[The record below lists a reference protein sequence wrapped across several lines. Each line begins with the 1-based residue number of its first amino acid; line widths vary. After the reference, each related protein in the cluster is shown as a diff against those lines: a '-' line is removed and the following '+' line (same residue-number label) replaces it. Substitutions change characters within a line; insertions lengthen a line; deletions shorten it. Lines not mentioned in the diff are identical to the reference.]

1 MINLSYRNGHFIKD
15 IDVQHI
21 KKKLL
26 TSVIIRTMQING
38 LPWWV
43 KNLLAMR
50 ETSNGLSLGRE
61 NPLRVGMATHSSIL
75 AWRTHMD
82 RGAWQA
88 IVHGIAKS
96 PT

>member
-1 MINLSYRNGHFIKD
+1 MINLSYRNGQFIKD

-50 ETSNGLSLGRE
+50 ET
-61 NPLRVGMATHSSIL
+61 
-75 AWRTHMD
+75 
-82 RGAWQA
+82 
-88 IVHGIAKS
+88 
-96 PT
+96 